1 MQNSDDYPSLFI
13 SHPGLK
19 REILHTVTVKCNP
32 KRDSFKGP
40 DFAVLEICFRGVS
53 PAHRAFLRIAP
64 FIWEAPVARFVLH
77 APASQRWKAGQREQ
91 QRKLDYREREK
102 TCTERSNRRL
112 SSSCFQPPCE
122 AHSPFCP

>member
-1 MQNSDDYPSLFI
+1 MQNSDDCPPLFI

-102 TCTERSNRRL
+102 NM
-112 SSSCFQPPCE
+112 
-122 AHSPFCP
+122 H